1 MKARKKNREGGGKD
15 LLLARG
21 GANVLGHFDDERQC
35 VDCALAY
42 RAHAVNK
49 SMLIGQLIYL
59 VIHFEYERSRV
70 HCPLQARA
78 LPLAN
83 ACIASC
89 SLACGGHAVQ

>member
-42 RAHAVNK
+42 RAHAVDET
-49 SMLIGQLIYL
+49 MLSGVVKVEWSQ
-59 VIHFEYERSRV
+59 S
-70 HCPLQARA
+70 
-78 LPLAN
+78 
-83 ACIASC
+83 
-89 SLACGGHAVQ
+89 